1 MFEMREQS
9 AFSKDKEEA
18 MRTRQAGG
26 LVTLVLLLGACSRKT
41 LSLTAVLLL
50 ATGVT
55 QPALGFGLFTHESL
69 IEVSWKAM
77 IEPLLVKR
85 TPNATPEQLQE
96 ARKYAYGGAII
107 QDLGY
112 FPHSNEFCSDLLHYI
127 RSGDF
132 IQELFRQASDL
143 YEYAFALGALEHYVA
158 DTTGHPM
165 ATNPAVAIYNPQLRA
180 KYGDA
185 VTYEQ
190 SKVAHSQAEL
200 GFDVVDMAGKFYR
213 WNIFSELI
221 AFAVPTPLLERA
233 FTQTYGLELKDLFSE
248 HDLARTIRVYQ
259 RVLSDLYPRLAMVA
273 GRLKRDEILAQH
285 PQLAEK
291 DFMYPRSMPKEEREA
306 IRRHYEEPKFVDK
319 GFTVLAR
326 VPLKLGLLKSL
337 DFDVPTPE
345 TEKLFVES
353 IRVMRELYQR
363 LLGDIDTGRL
373 ALTNLNFDTGRPT
386 SPGEYALADHTYAK
400 LLDTLAKENFTGMT
414 PALKAHLLAYYAADE
429 KPIATKKDK
438 RERQTVMRNLEKLQA
453 TSPVE

>member
-1 MFEMREQS
+1 
-9 AFSKDKEEA
+9 

-26 LVTLVLLLGACSRKT
+26 LVTLVLLVWACSRKT
-41 LSLTAVLLL
+41 VSLTAALLL
-50 ATGVT
+50 ATDGT
-55 QPALGFGLFTHESL
+55 QPALGFGLFTHEAI
-69 IEVSWKAM
+69 IEISWQQT
-77 IEPLLVKR
+77 IEPLLVKHSP
-85 TPNATPEQLQE
+85 TATPEQLQE

-112 FPHSNEFCSDLLHYI
+112 FPHSNEFCSDLLHYV

-132 IQELFRQASDL
+132 IQELFRQSSDL

-158 DTTGHPM
+158 DTTGHPL

-200 GFDVVDMAGKFYR
+200 GFDVVDMAGKLYR
-213 WNIFSELI
+213 WDIFSELI

-233 FTQTYGLELKDLFSE
+233 FTQTYGLELKDLFPE
-248 HDLARTIRVYQ
+248 HDLARSIRVYQ

-273 GRLKRDEILAQH
+273 GKLKRREILAQH

-291 DFMYPRSMPKEEREA
+291 DFMYPRSMPKEKREELG
-306 IRRHYEEPKFVDK
+306 RHYEEPKFLHK
-319 GFTVLAR
+319 GLTLLVR

-353 IRVMRELYQR
+353 MRVMRDVYQR
-363 LLGDIDTGRL
+363 LLGEIDTGRL

-386 SPGEYALADHTYAK
+386 RPGEYALADHTYAK
-400 LLDTLAKENFTGMT
+400 LLDLLAKDNFKGMT

-429 KPIATKKDK
+429 KPLATKKDK
-438 RERQTVMRNLEKLQA
+438 RERQTVIRNLEKLQA
-453 TSPVE
+453 TSPIE

>member
-1 MFEMREQS
+1 
-9 AFSKDKEEA
+9 

-26 LVTLVLLLGACSRKT
+26 LVTLVLLLWACSRKT
-41 LSLTAVLLL
+41 VSLTAALLL

-55 QPALGFGLFTHESL
+55 QPALGFGLFTHEAI
-69 IEVSWKAM
+69 IEISWKQR
-77 IEPLLVKR
+77 IEPLLVKHSL
-85 TPNATPEQLQE
+85 NATPEQLQE

-112 FPHSNEFCSDLLHYI
+112 FPHSNEFCSDLLHYV

-132 IQELFRQASDL
+132 IQELFRQSSDL

-158 DTTGHPM
+158 DTTGHPL

-200 GFDVVDMAGKFYR
+200 GFDVVDMAGKLYR
-213 WNIFSELI
+213 WDIFSELI
-221 AFAVPTPLLERA
+221 AFAVPTSLLERA
-233 FTQTYGLELKDLFSE
+233 FTQTYGLALKDLFPE
-248 HDLARTIRVYQ
+248 HDLARSIRVYQ

-273 GRLKRDEILAQH
+273 GRLKRREILAQH
-285 PQLAEK
+285 PHLAEK
-291 DFMYPRSMPKEEREA
+291 DFLYPRSMPKEKREEMG
-306 IRRHYEEPKFVDK
+306 RHYQEPKFLDK
-319 GFTVLAR
+319 GITVLVR
-326 VPLKLGLLKSL
+326 VPFKLGLFKSL

-353 IRVMRELYQR
+353 MGVMRDSYQR

-386 SPGEYALADHTYAK
+386 RPGEYALADHTYAK
-400 LLDTLAKENFTGMT
+400 LLDTLAKENFKG
-414 PALKAHLLAYYAADE
+414 
-429 KPIATKKDK
+429 
-438 RERQTVMRNLEKLQA
+438 
-453 TSPVE
+453 